1 IALENHSIFPCRI
14 NPITHRLD
22 PGVHAPRAQKQGENM
37 EESIGFFDIIWSI
50 FWLFLMVAWFW
61 VMISVVS
68 DIFRSKDLNGISKAI
83 WIGAVM
89 LLPWLGVLAYLV
101 LRGDKMEEHNR
112 AALEKMEGA
121 QRDYIRSVAN
131 VSAADELERLATL
144 KEKGVLSDEEFE
156 AQKAKVLAV

>member
-1 IALENHSIFPCRI
+1 
-14 NPITHRLD
+14 
-22 PGVHAPRAQKQGENM
+22 M
-37 EESIGFFDIIWSI
+37 EDTIGFFDIIWSI

-68 DIFRSKDLNGISKAI
+68 DIFRSKDLNGLSKAI

-112 AALEKMEGA
+112 AALEKMKDD
-121 QRDYIRSVAN
+121 QRDYIRSVTS
-131 VSAADELERLATL
+131 VSAADELERLAAL

-156 AQKAKVLAV
+156 TQKAKVLGV